1 MWWVA
6 PLIGAI
12 GTATQK
18 APPKYR
24 RSEAEKRILGDL
36 EKKAK
41 EGFNIGNRI
50 QQATRPALDIRD
62 QSKSQIMGRSFQ
74 NNMQNSIITDELLR
88 KVDRET
94 QERVTR
100 ISNEIAMQNDAYKE
114 NAQNQLNQFELGLEQ
129 NARQSREAR
138 RQFFNQRN
146 MQYANL
152 ATSFV
157 QGGIRNQFQFDSNLT
172 GEFDINNPPSDN
184 NELGGWIARGLLK
197 YDPADPEYADLLLMK
212 EALSTK

>member
-24 RSEAEKRILGDL
+24 RSEAESRILADL

-157 QGGIRNQFQFDSNLT
+157 QGGIQNQFKFDGS
-172 GEFDINNPPSDN
+172 GVPQMFDLDNPPYN
-184 NELGGWIARGLLK
+184 
-197 YDPADPEYADLLLMK
+197 DPEQMK
-212 EALSTK
+212 GFIAWGRTNFGTTNDKFNEIVNNYR